1 MIYVSYSCCVYLYVM
16 LVFQKSEEDPYEDK
30 YGSLVDMSVVKKKSF
45 PMPPI
50 AVDEA
55 VMCLDYID
63 HDCEHCKGRTN

>member
-1 MIYVSYSCCVYLYVM
+1 MSHLSCVSLYVM
-16 LVFQKSEEDPYEDK
+16 LVSQESEEDPYEDK
-30 YGSLVDMSVVKKKSF
+30 YGGLVDMSVVKKKSF

-63 HDCEHCKGRTN
+63 HDCE